1 MCPPARNSGRDI
13 ATAYSRA
20 REETE
25 EFKKEYAIRAG
36 GESVN
41 AALKTAH
48 GLGKVWTRRLIRV
61 AFAVR
66 MKALASNVKRFL
78 RYRCAQ
84 MAGKVEKTELVP
96 A

>member
-1 MCPPARNSGRDI
+1 M
-13 ATAYSRA
+13 
-20 REETE
+20 TE
-25 EFKKEYAIRAG
+25 EFEKEYAIRAG

-48 GLGKVWTRRLIRV
+48 GLGKVWTRRLQRV
-61 AFAVR
+61 TFAVT

-78 RYRCAQ
+78 RYQCVQ
-84 MAGKVEKTELVP
+84 MAGKEQKVEPVP